1 MPMSIIH
8 RYISRM
14 FFKFFGVVLI
24 MVIAIYLSIDVFGKV
39 DNLMAADLRLLEM
52 VLYFGYKL
60 PLIISQITPVAVL
73 LGVLVTFGLMSK
85 HNEII
90 ALKSSGVSL
99 KYLLL
104 PVVGIGLLFSG
115 GLFIFSEAVVP
126 ATIGRAHQLEKGKAP
141 GSQEMVASQRKNI
154 WLRHHRGITNIQHFH
169 PAANVIYGVSTM
181 VFDSE
186 FHLTRRIDA
195 RRGEHQDGQWI
206 FYYGM
211 VQDFDTA
218 DQTSEVSF
226 FDEKKAALD
235 FSPTD
240 LKRVAR
246 SAEEMGFNR
255 LHNYIQKV
263 EREGYDATKSR
274 VDLYAK
280 TAFPAICLIMC
291 LIGSALA
298 LRGKTREGMAI
309 SFAYGV
315 VTAFVYWSL
324 YSLCLS
330 LGYGGLLPP
339 WLAAWMANL
348 IFFCIA
354 GLMVLNLE

>member
-1 MPMSIIH
+1 MTIIH
-8 RYISRM
+8 RYIARM
-14 FFKFFGVVLI
+14 FFKFFGIVLI
-24 MVIAIYLSIDVFGKV
+24 MVIAIYLSIDIFGKM
-39 DNLMAADLRLLEM
+39 DNLMEADLQPFEM
-52 VLYFGYKL
+52 GLYFVYKL

-73 LGVLVTFGLMSK
+73 LGVLVAFGLMSK
-85 HNEII
+85 NNEII

-99 KYLLL
+99 TYLLV
-104 PVVGIGLLFSG
+104 PVVGIGLLLSG

-126 ATIGRAHQLEKGKAP
+126 ATISRALQLEEKDA
-141 GSQEMVASQRKNI
+141 GSRQMVASRQKNI
-154 WLRHHRGITNIQHFH
+154 WLRHHRGITHIQHFH
-169 PAANVIYGVSTM
+169 PAENMIYGVSTM
-181 VFDSE
+181 VFDAG

-195 RRGEHQDGQWI
+195 KSGQYRDDGWV
-206 FYYGM
+206 FYAGM
-211 VQDFDTA
+211 VQGFRSQDRTP
-218 DQTSEVSF
+218 EVSF
-226 FDEKKAALD
+226 FDEKEVDLSLTPA
-235 FSPTD
+235 D

-246 SAEEMGFNR
+246 TAEEMSFTR
-255 LHNYIQKV
+255 LKRYVQKV
-263 EREGYDATKSR
+263 EREGYDAAQSK

-280 TAFPAICLIMC
+280 TAFPVICLIMS
-291 LIGSALA
+291 LLGSAIA

-330 LGYGGLLPP
+330 LGYGEILPP

-354 GLMVLNLE
+354 GMMVINLE

>member
-1 MPMSIIH
+1 MTIIH
-8 RYISRM
+8 RYIARM
-14 FFKFFGVVLI
+14 FFKFFGIVLV
-24 MVIAIYLSIDVFGKV
+24 MVIAIYLSIDVFGKM
-39 DNLMAADLRLLEM
+39 DNLMEADLRPFEM

-73 LGVLVTFGLMSK
+73 LGVLVAFGLMSK

-104 PVVGIGLLFSG
+104 PVVGIGLLLSG

-126 ATIGRAHQLEKGKAP
+126 ATIGRALQLEEKDA
-141 GSQEMVASQRKNI
+141 GSRQMVASRQKNI
-154 WLRHHRGITNIQHFH
+154 WLRHHRGITNIQYFH
-169 PAANVIYGVSTM
+169 PAENVIYGVSTV
-181 VFDSE
+181 VFDSG
-186 FHLTRRIDA
+186 FHMTRRIDA
-195 RRGEHQDGQWI
+195 KSGEYRNGQWM
-206 FYYGM
+206 FYSGM
-211 VQDFDTA
+211 VQHFNSKEETP
-218 DQTSEVSF
+218 EVSF
-226 FDEKKAALD
+226 FDKKKVDLTLTPA
-235 FSPTD
+235 D

-246 SAEEMGFNR
+246 TAEEMSFTR
-255 LHNYIQKV
+255 LKNYIQKV
-263 EREGYDATKSR
+263 EREGYDATRSR

-280 TAFPAICLIMC
+280 TAFPVICLIMG
-291 LIGSALA
+291 LIGSAIA

-330 LGYGGLLPP
+330 LGYGEILPP

-354 GLMVLNLE
+354 GFMVANLE